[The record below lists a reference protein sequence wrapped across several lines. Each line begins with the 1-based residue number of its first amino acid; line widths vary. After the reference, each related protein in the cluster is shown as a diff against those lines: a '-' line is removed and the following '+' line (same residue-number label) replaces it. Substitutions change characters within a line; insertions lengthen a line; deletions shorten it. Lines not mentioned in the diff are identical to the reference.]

1 MFRRHPLLSLVTL
14 GYLGFVGL
22 VTLGPQPIN
31 ASNSNW
37 LWAALN
43 FFSAHRSTQWL
54 TYSRVEFIANIGM
67 FVPVG
72 VFLLLLF
79 GRRLWFIA
87 VLGGAALTCVIEGA
101 QLFIPGRVSD
111 VRDLI
116 ANTLGAVIGVFV
128 ALVITASKARRPRVR
143 RA

>member
-14 GYLGFVGL
+14 GYLGFVGWA
-22 VTLGPQPIN
+22 TLGPQPIN
-31 ASNSNW
+31 ASNSHW
-37 LWAALN
+37 LWVALN
-43 FFSAHRSTQWL
+43 FFSAHHSTQWI
-54 TYSRVEFIANIGM
+54 TYNRVQFIANIGM

-79 GRRLWFIA
+79 GRRLWFVA
-87 VLGGAALTCVIEGA
+87 VLGGAALTCAIEAA

-111 VRDLI
+111 VWDLV
-116 ANTLGAVIGVFV
+116 ANTLGAVIGVLF
-128 ALVITASKARRPRVR
+128 ALVITASKARRLRVR